1 MFRFFNN
8 YFDLFVCNKI
18 LKKILRTL
26 KSVYDKTLWC
36 DLKKKRARPKFMS
49 SLTNSCQWNPVI
61 ISDILTTLQT
71 SLDVKNVFCL
81 QSDIKM
87 HDCFLR
93 GVSWV
98 FVVGGASLHHVNNYN
113 SYFISNVMARVTSS
127 DKDYCWY
134 IKLND
139 SRTASDHISCHLEK
153 SLTSKA
159 NHPQHFDKIKQR
171 LL

>member
-1 MFRFFNN
+1 MFRFLTIILT
-8 YFDLFVCNKI
+8 YLFVTKFW
-18 LKKILRTL
+18 KKILRTL

-71 SLDVKNVFCL
+71 SVDVKNVFCL

-87 HDCFLR
+87 HDCFLL
-93 GVSWV
+93 GVSRV
-98 FVVGGASLHHVNNYN
+98 FVVGGASRHHVNNYN
-113 SYFISNVMARVTSS
+113 SYFISNLMARVTSS

-134 IKLND
+134 KKLND
-139 SRTASDHISCHLEK
+139 NRT
-153 SLTSKA
+153 T
-159 NHPQHFDKIKQR
+159 
-171 LL
+171 